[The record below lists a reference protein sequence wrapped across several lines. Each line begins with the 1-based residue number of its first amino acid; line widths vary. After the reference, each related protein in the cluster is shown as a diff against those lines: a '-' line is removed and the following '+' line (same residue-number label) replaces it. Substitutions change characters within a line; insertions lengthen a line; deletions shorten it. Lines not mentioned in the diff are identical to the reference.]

1 MALPPGTIVVADPD
15 AFGGTGGLIA
25 VDPVIGRQLQQLE
38 LRRPTRCGG
47 PAIAR
52 RFLVRRCCARM
63 DPTIPSQELGM
74 EELFIVVAPAV
85 MGVGLWLILRQKP
98 DKRDDDDA
106 PTPG

>member
-1 MALPPGTIVVADPD
+1 
-15 AFGGTGGLIA
+15 
-25 VDPVIGRQLQQLE
+25 
-38 LRRPTRCGG
+38 
-47 PAIAR
+47 
-52 RFLVRRCCARM
+52 M

-106 PTPG
+106 PTPS